1 MIRIAKEL
9 FDIAININP
18 RYMADFLTTTGTLSL
33 LENLIIEAKT
43 KLVLISPYVQLSDI
57 LFERLKDASTKGVK
71 ITIVHGKVELELNEK
86 NLIAQLKNVELFF
99 LKNLHAKCYFNETK
113 MLITSM
119 NLYDFSKKNREMG
132 VLIDRQAD
140 TQLFDKAVEEAKSII
155 QLSIENKK
163 TEIKFAGTVYY
174 GGQKS
179 TNSRFSPTNG
189 YCLRCETRIPFNPSK
204 PYCPDCYADWARDND
219 PDDEE
224 DYCHSCGEDFETT
237 TKGEPFC
244 YNCCK
249 KLNGR

>member
-1 MIRIAKEL
+1 MAEEL
-9 FDIAININP
+9 
-18 RYMADFLTTTGTLSL
+18 TTGTLSL

-155 QLSIENKK
+155 QLSI
-163 TEIKFAGTVYY
+163 
-174 GGQKS
+174 S
-179 TNSRFSPTNG
+179 
-189 YCLRCETRIPFNPSK
+189 L
-204 PYCPDCYADWARDND
+204 
-219 PDDEE
+219 
-224 DYCHSCGEDFETT
+224 
-237 TKGEPFC
+237 
-244 YNCCK
+244 
-249 KLNGR
+249 